1 MERDPSAGFPSRRS
15 RRDREPVLKGPMPSF
30 KSSVS
35 SAVFVVICVVVASCS
50 ARRDGPGPN
59 ISSVAP
65 PIVCTA
71 QAPTTITITGTG
83 FSPAVRD
90 ALTDHASVLMPQIFL
105 TAGGVETQVPA
116 SGVSLPAGSTAGT
129 QLAAVIP
136 ANLVGPGTAGNPDV
150 SYDVHVVNPNG
161 NEDVLANALL
171 VVPPPDLLSVA
182 PVAGPRGTTV
192 TVTLTGA
199 GFRPGMSV
207 RLESTPP
214 VNGTSLVIVSPT
226 SARVDFDLAN
236 VPLGTYAITVT
247 NPEGCLDTLPAAF
260 TVTEPTTI
268 TITGIDPPFGCT
280 CEATSVTISSVGGFV
295 STPMVELRRTG
306 MPASTRFPLTRVA
319 FVSIDTLTA
328 VVPPGLALGSYD
340 VIVTNPPS
348 NGGVGTL
355 VAGFRVVAL
364 PVPRIVA
371 VVPNSGTTQAP
382 QPVVIYGASFRTP
395 VTVQLIDMTN
405 TVVFSQPT
413 ITPTDAA
420 HISVTFPSN
429 TLGVGAYLV
438 RVIDEDEA
446 TYSTFSNFI
455 VKSNSGNPA
464 LFVASSPLTTGRRL
478 LAGVTADDDLG
489 NHYLYAIGG
498 DTGVG
503 TAALATVEVS
513 QLSKFGDL
521 AAWKPLTNQLTSPR
535 VGAAAVTVPV
545 LNPAITDPVL
555 APLRPLK
562 TFIYVL
568 GGKNAVGTV
577 LSSIERAV
585 VLASRDAPI
594 NVAATANVAG
604 TLAAGTWYYKV
615 AAVLPGTDP
624 DNPGGETLASDE
636 AIVSFNGGGVTVT
649 WGAPASG
656 VAVASY
662 RIYRTEAANDASQQE
677 VLIAANVTGTSFV
690 DTGSAVLV
698 PKQSFLPSGSTGVWM
713 LQTSMMTAG
722 RWGHSAVL
730 ATDDT
735 TESVAPDR
743 LIYVA
748 GGLLMNGTI
757 TASVEYGPLDG
768 DGVTPAQRGQF
779 GAMTT
784 TGAAPMIYRRAFF
797 SMLVETSSNV
807 SGYTPTTSR
816 LWAISGLG
824 GPATD
829 ASIATLS
836 SIERAQVT
844 TNGGNSA
851 WFEIARTSSTAAGT
865 MSLITNNKVFVLG
878 GASTATATPTFSGI
892 LGTGRDTRFDA
903 AGDITNS
910 VNSVS
915 GVIANPRA
923 LGAIVQQSG
932 FYYLFGGTS
941 DGANALTTSEHS
953 F

>member
-1 MERDPSAGFPSRRS
+1 MSKFKRVIHSR
-15 RRDREPVLKGPMPSF
+15 LL
-30 KSSVS
+30 SV
-35 SAVFVVICVVVASCS
+35 VCVVGWSLVACS
-50 ARRDGPGPN
+50 ARRDGPVPH

-71 QAPTTITITGTG
+71 QAPTTITITGSG

-90 ALTDHASVLMPQIFL
+90 ALTDRASVLMPQIFL
-105 TAGGVETQVPA
+105 ADGGVETEVPA
-116 SGVSLPAGSTAGT
+116 PGVSLPAGSRDGT
-129 QLAAVIP
+129 QLVAVIP
-136 ANLVGPGTAGNPDV
+136 PNLVGPGIAGAADV
-150 SYDVHVVNPNG
+150 SYDLHVVNPNG
-161 NEDVLANALL
+161 HDDVLVDALL
-171 VVPPPDLLSVA
+171 VVAPPDLLAVD
-182 PVAGPRGTTV
+182 PVTGPRGSTV
-192 TVTLTGA
+192 TVALTGA
-199 GFRPGMSV
+199 GFRSGMTV
-207 RLESTPP
+207 TLESTPA
-214 VNGTSLVIVSPT
+214 VAGTNIVIVSPT
-226 SARVDFDLAN
+226 SATVDFDLTGVA
-236 VPLGTYAITVT
+236 LGTYAITVT

-260 TVTEPTTI
+260 TVIEPKMFNL
-268 TITGIDPPFGCT
+268 TGIDPPFGCR

-295 STPMVELRRTG
+295 STPRVELRRTG

-328 VVPPGLALGSYD
+328 VVPPGLDLGDYD

-348 NGGVGTL
+348 DGGIGTL
-355 VAGFRVVAL
+355 IAGFRVVAL

-371 VVPNSGTTQAP
+371 VVANSGTTQAP
-382 QPVVIYGASFRTP
+382 QPVTIYGANFRTL
-395 VTVQLIDMTN
+395 VTVQLIDVN
-405 TVVFSQPT
+405 NVIVFSQT
-413 ITPTDAA
+413 GITPTDAA
-420 HISVTFPSN
+420 HIAVTFPSN

-464 LFVASSPLTTGRRL
+464 LFVASSPLTTGRRM

-489 NHYLYAIGG
+489 NHYVYAIGG
-498 DTGVG
+498 DTGAG
-503 TAALATVEVS
+503 TVPLGTVEVS

-521 AAWKPLTNQLTSPR
+521 SAWKQLTHQLTSPR
-535 VGAAAVTVPV
+535 VGAAAVVVPV

-562 TFIYVL
+562 TYIYVL
-568 GGKNAVGTV
+568 GGRTTAGTV
-577 LSSIERAV
+577 LNTIERAV
-585 VLASRDAPI
+585 VLRSSDVP
-594 NVAATANVAG
+594 VSLSAAANVAG

-615 AAVLPGTDP
+615 AAVLASNDP

-636 AIVSFNGGGVTVT
+636 AIISHNGGGVTLT
-649 WGAPASG
+649 WTAPAG
-656 VAVASY
+656 VTIASY
-662 RIYRTEAANDASQQE
+662 RIYRTAAADGASQQE
-677 VLIAANVTGTSFV
+677 LLIATNVVGTSFV
-690 DTGSAVLV
+690 DSGAAVV
-698 PKQSFLPSGSTGVWM
+698 TPNESFLPGGSTGVWVP
-713 LQTSMMTAG
+713 QSSTMTVG

-730 ATDDT
+730 ASDDT

-748 GGLLMNGTI
+748 GGLLADGSV

-768 DGVTPAQRGQF
+768 DGVTAAQRGQL
-779 GAMTT
+779 GTMSTS
-784 TGAAPMIYRRAFF
+784 GAAAMIYRRAFF
-797 SMLVETSSNV
+797 SMLVETSANATD
-807 SGYTPTTSR
+807 YAPTTSR

-824 GPATD
+824 GLATD
-829 ASIATLS
+829 TTINTLS
-836 SIERAQVT
+836 AIERSQVA
-844 TNGGNSA
+844 TNGGNAA
-851 WFEIARTSSTAAGT
+851 WVEMARTSVQAAGT
-865 MSLITNNKVFVLG
+865 MSIITNNKVFILG
-878 GASTATATPTFSGI
+878 GATTATATPTFSTI
-892 LGTGRDTRFDA
+892 LGSGRDTRFDV